1 MYRWLYIIIG
11 ILLAACNPY
20 EKDIKQ
26 WKQRVEQAEAA
37 WPAAPSEARALLD
50 SVKNPVLLS
59 DEWLTRYCVLAC
71 QLADSI
77 GSPLPYEDDLD
88 RALYYLEQH
97 GSLLEQARMG
107 FYWGRALQEE
117 GLYRPALN
125 AFKEAEMRS
134 REAEDWHLTARVCRY
149 IGDLYHEQADYV
161 SAKNKYREALTLFEQ
176 TDDDYQ
182 IGFAWWDLGR
192 EYSALDSFDLALT
205 CMFRADSIIQQRK
218 DSADMATI
226 YNGIGNVYAI
236 RGDFENAKAYF
247 FRSLA
252 YDTGDSV
259 PTCSALGRLYL
270 QQDSLEKAEYYLRKA
285 QGPTFNP
292 DTHEELLY
300 HFAELEWKK
309 GNLEAALGYMKKYIQ
324 LWEEYIIW
332 LKNTNLAEAENLF
345 DKRQMVAEIVRL
357 QARIERNGG
366 IIVASI
372 IGMAILVCFV
382 IWYRRRMK
390 QQQKELHLQ
399 LQEKEQLEQELALK
413 KEEKENIARRLK
425 EGEQQIQELK
435 TTQQRMKQ
443 EQEQLIADMS
453 AKTKQEQEEFERKL
467 AEKDEALNRIANKL
481 EEMTQHDQELAKD
494 YALIQDELEAGN
506 NRIKELNQHMM
517 EDSAICRKV
526 RRLAK
531 LSDKGQT
538 ASLSEKDIAELQK
551 IINKVYPK
559 FSVLLEQAGLI
570 PSEYPYCCLAF
581 FELTTS
587 QEATLLNVSINTVHV
602 CHTRIRSK
610 FRFPKTE
617 GTILKYFMDRL

>member
-125 AFKEAEMRS
+125 AFKEAETRS
-134 REAEDWHLTARVCRY
+134 RAVEDWHLTARVCRS
-149 IGDLYHEQADYV
+149 IGELYDGQVDYKSSSYWMEKAV
-161 SAKNKYREALTLFEQ
+161 QLFRHINNNRQEGLSL
-176 TDDDYQ
+176 YL
-182 IGFAWWDLGR
+182 LGR
-192 EYSALDSFDLALT
+192 EYAALDSFDLALT

-252 YDTGDSV
+252 YDRVDPV
-259 PTCSALGRLYL
+259 PTYSALGRLYL
-270 QQDSLEKAEYYLRKA
+270 QQDSLEKAEYYLQKA

-309 GNLEAALGYMKKYIQ
+309 GNLEAALKYMKKYIQ

-435 TTQQRMKQ
+435 TAQQRMEQ
-443 EQEQLIADMS
+443 EQEQLKNIS
-453 AKTKQEQEEFERKL
+453 AKTQQEKKRLERKL
-467 AEKDEALNRIANKL
+467 AEKEEELNRISNQL
-481 EEMTQHDQELAKD
+481 EEVTRHNQELETD
-494 YALIQDELEAGN
+494 YALVQDELEAGN
-506 NRIKELNQHMM
+506 NRIDELNQQLM
-517 EDSAICRKV
+517 EDSAICRKI
-526 RRLAK
+526 RKLAEK
-531 LSDKGQT
+531 SDKGQK
-538 ASLSEKDIAELQK
+538 ASLSEKDMEELQK
-551 IINKVYPK
+551 VINKVYPK

-570 PSEYPYCCLAF
+570 SSECPYCYLAF

-587 QEATLLNVSINTVHV
+587 QESTLLNVSINTVHV
-602 CHTRIRSK
+602 YHTRIRSK
-610 FRFPKTE
+610 LRFPKTE
-617 GTILKYFMDRL
+617 GTILKYFMDRM

>member
-11 ILLAACNPY
+11 ILFAACNPY

-50 SVKNPVLLS
+50 SVKYPVLLS

-77 GSPLPYEDDLD
+77 GSPLPHEDDLD
-88 RALYYLEQH
+88 RALYYVEQH

-125 AFKEAEMRS
+125 AFKEAETRS
-134 REAEDWHLTARVCRY
+134 RAVEDWHLTARVCRS
-149 IGDLYHEQADYV
+149 IGELYDGQVDYKSSSYWMEKAV
-161 SAKNKYREALTLFEQ
+161 QLFRHINNNRQEGLSL
-176 TDDDYQ
+176 YL
-182 IGFAWWDLGR
+182 LGR
-192 EYSALDSFDLALT
+192 EYAALDSFDLALT

-252 YDTGDSV
+252 YDRVDPV
-259 PTCSALGRLYL
+259 PTYSALGRLYL
-270 QQDSLEKAEYYLRKA
+270 QQDSLEKAEYYLQKA

-332 LKNTNLAEAENLF
+332 LKDTNLAEAENLF
-345 DKRQMVAEIVRL
+345 DRRQMVSEIIRL
-357 QARIERNGG
+357 QAKIARHWV
-366 IIVASI
+366 IIVVSLM
-372 IGMAILVCFV
+372 GMAIFAYFM
-382 IWYRRRMK
+382 IRYRRRMK

-435 TTQQRMKQ
+435 TAQQRMEQ
-443 EQEQLIADMS
+443 EQEQLKNIS
-453 AKTKQEQEEFERKL
+453 AKTQQEKKRLERKL
-467 AEKDEALNRIANKL
+467 AEKEEELNRISNQL
-481 EEMTQHDQELAKD
+481 EEVTRHNQELETD
-494 YALIQDELEAGN
+494 YALVQDELEAGN
-506 NRIKELNQHMM
+506 NRIDELNQQLM
-517 EDSAICRKV
+517 EDSAICRKI
-526 RRLAK
+526 RKLAEK
-531 LSDKGQT
+531 SDKGQK
-538 ASLSEKDIAELQK
+538 ASLSEKDMEELQK
-551 IINKVYPK
+551 VINKVYPK

-570 PSEYPYCCLAF
+570 SSECPYCYLAF

-587 QEATLLNVSINTVHV
+587 QESTLLNVSINTVHV
-602 CHTRIRSK
+602 YHTRIRSK
-610 FRFPKTE
+610 LRFPKTE
-617 GTILKYFMDRL
+617 GTILKYFMERM

>member
-20 EKDIKQ
+20 KKDIKQ

-77 GSPLPYEDDLD
+77 GSPLPYEEDLD
-88 RALYYLEQH
+88 RTLYYLEQH

-125 AFKEAEMRS
+125 AFKEAETRS
-134 REAEDWHLTARVCRY
+134 RAVENWHLTARVCRY
-149 IGDLYHEQADYV
+149 IGDLYDGQADYV

-218 DSADMATI
+218 DSADMATV

-309 GNLEAALGYMKKYIQ
+309 GNLEAALKYMKKYIQ

-435 TTQQRMKQ
+435 TAQQRMEQ
-443 EQEQLIADMS
+443 EQEQLKNIS
-453 AKTKQEQEEFERKL
+453 AKTQQEKKRLERKL
-467 AEKDEALNRIANKL
+467 VEKEEELNRISNQL
-481 EEMTQHDQELAKD
+481 EEVTRHNQELETD
-494 YALIQDELEAGN
+494 YALVQDELEAGN
-506 NRIKELNQHMM
+506 NRIDELNQQLM
-517 EDSAICRKV
+517 EDSAICRKI
-526 RRLAK
+526 RKLAEK
-531 LSDKGQT
+531 SDKGQK
-538 ASLSEKDIAELQK
+538 ASLSEKDMEELQK
-551 IINKVYPK
+551 VINKVYPK

-570 PSEYPYCCLAF
+570 SSECPYCYLAF

-587 QEATLLNVSINTVHV
+587 QESTLLNVSINTVHV
-602 CHTRIRSK
+602 YHTRIRSK
-610 FRFPKTE
+610 LRFPKTE
-617 GTILKYFMDRL
+617 GTILKYFMERM